1 MKAVAH
7 IINHTHWDREWFLTS
22 VYTNPWIPGLVDAL
36 ERLVRDN
43 PDYQFLLDGQTL
55 VIEDLLKLAPGYR
68 DKVDRL
74 VQGGNLIIGPYYCQ
88 PDWRIT
94 GGESLIRNLLYGRQD
109 MEQHGGHNRA
119 GWLVDTFGH
128 ISQAPQLHRMFG
140 LETTF
145 VWRGVPQLDPFFFWQ
160 GADSSQLLT
169 MHLIGGYRNLYGI
182 TQTPEIAVKR
192 LETEVAKLRPYY
204 PTADIPLFD
213 GYDLEQSPEDPVRF
227 YQEHAVAIPQYLHI
241 RGSAPGD
248 FAETISD
255 RLERL
260 PVIRGELNS
269 GKYGATFPG
278 TLSSRTY
285 LKVMHCDCEHL
296 LFKLAEPL
304 AVLARLKGRAYNAQQ
319 YESWGRMLLQNSVH
333 DCICGVSID
342 QVHEKAEYSYRE
354 LYQAVRQDVNISIAH
369 VLSDFAPGIYAV
381 STNPFAY
388 DGWQVVG
395 DEAYHLLTDGIG
407 VWRVAQ
413 RAPVERPN
421 QSVGEFRWQNDHYT
435 AFVGADGV
443 VRTGAAKLG
452 YLVITEEKGDTYSE
466 ETGRRLG
473 ICRAAGPLVIEEKSV
488 GHCVVRYD
496 CAYQG
501 GKAHIWAT
509 VRLTF
514 DQTPLLRWQVDLDS
528 RGTGFRVDMAF
539 ATAHPGEVYAAM
551 PFDVVKRPTADTDLL
566 PRQLPSQL
574 AAVLLGQR
582 ELGQVRTFP
591 FHDFVTISDESS
603 SAVVMAKGIRAYE
616 ADDDGTIS
624 LTLRRS
630 VEWLTA
636 SHLQTR
642 SGDAGPFM
650 YVPDARCERTVRHEI
665 AVAVVGA
672 TVDDLAL
679 HEWNAGF
686 QNPPLVIAADGQG
699 KQTRWRFLQEALP
712 LSSLSFDHDRLLARF
727 YNPTSK
733 EYPLSKTYQVTDV
746 RGNPEASIETV
757 PAKAIVTLAVE
768 TELPPVSAAPATQR
782 ATVMAFPMWRVG
794 ENRGLP
800 DPDTIGGLE
809 AKIAELELQLERVEE
824 QLTGATGDDR
834 LLLQHRYYVLAR
846 EQYELRLSALLNR
859 RKLARQGRLDDEYL
873 TTPDPEIARLG
884 AQLNELRIKRRI
896 YDYVIEVVSR
906 QPGCTQGRLT
916 S

>member
-36 ERLVRDN
+36 ECLVRDN

-74 VQGGNLIIGPYYCQ
+74 IQGGNLIIGPYYCQ

-213 GYDLEQSPEDPVRF
+213 GYDLEQNPEDPVRF

-319 YESWGRMLLQNSVH
+319 YESWGRMLLQN
-333 DCICGVSID
+333 
-342 QVHEKAEYSYRE
+342 
-354 LYQAVRQDVNISIAH
+354 
-369 VLSDFAPGIYAV
+369 
-381 STNPFAY
+381 
-388 DGWQVVG
+388 
-395 DEAYHLLTDGIG
+395 

-435 AFVGADGV
+435 AFVGADGA

-603 SAVVMAKGIRAYE
+603 SAVVMAKGIRAYQ

-636 SHLQTR
+636 SDLQCR

-650 YVPDARCERTVRHEI
+650 YVPDARCERTVRHRI

-672 TVDDLAL
+672 TVDDMAL

-699 KQTRWRFLQEALP
+699 KQTGWRFLQEALP
-712 LSSLSFDHDRLLARF
+712 LSSLSFDHDKLLARF

-746 RGNPEASIETV
+746 RGNPKDSIETV
-757 PAKAIVTLAVE
+757 PAKAIVTLEVE